1 VPGYSDLRIQCSQTV
16 RRGNPIRAAFRRGI
30 ADVHVAL
37 VVEDVAADD
46 EVKRWHVQR
55 GGVDGV
61 CAGLFDDAQLVALR
75 GKDIL
80 APIRFAVRRLRKK
93 FANVPIAICLWGA
106 TDLAAKGDD
115 ARADA
120 TLESLQEAIEFCRL
134 PEGSPK
140 LTDSTRGLPGVRLV
154 SG

>member
-1 VPGYSDLRIQCSQTV
+1 MQPNGAARQSNS
-16 RRGNPIRAAFRRGI
+16 RGFRRGI

-80 APIRFAVRRLRKK
+80 VVGFGQHNPGR
-93 FANVPIAICLWGA
+93 
-106 TDLAAKGDD
+106 
-115 ARADA
+115 
-120 TLESLQEAIEFCRL
+120 Q
-134 PEGSPK
+134 
-140 LTDSTRGLPGVRLV
+140 LPGPELAELRYRL
-154 SG
+154 GLLAH